1 MNAFIQESDEMV
13 ISDKSKL
20 SDTC

>member
-1 MNAFIQESDEMV
+1 MNAFIQESDKMV